1 MTQISLEKEEMTK
14 DLKIGG
20 VIYPV
25 GFSHPTTIPLHHAI
39 CMLHGDGFI
48 CTFDDMDKAD
58 IARLNDYK
66 FSELI
71 RLCDELKEGDTRSQ
85 ATKILFPQKAKK
97 AKAKPVKKAKAKPVK
112 KAKAIATPKKE
123 NLTEDIK
130 EVIA

>member
-25 GFSHPTTIPLHHAI
+25 GFSHPTTIPLNHAI
-39 CMLHGDGFI
+39 TMLHSDGFI

-58 IARLNDYK
+58 IARLNNHK

-85 ATKILFPQKAKK
+85 ATKILFPKK
-97 AKAKPVKKAKAKPVK
+97 AKKAKAKPVK

-123 NLTEDIK
+123 SLTEDIK

>member
-25 GFSHPTTIPLHHAI
+25 GFSHPTTIPLNHAI
-39 CMLHGDGFI
+39 CMLYSDGFI

-58 IARLNDYK
+58 IARLNNHK

-97 AKAKPVKKAKAKPVK
+97 AKAKAKAKAKPVK

-123 NLTEDIK
+123 TLTEDIK

>member
-25 GFSHPTTIPLHHAI
+25 GFSHPTTIPLNHAI
-39 CMLHGDGFI
+39 TMLHSDGFI
-48 CTFDDMDKAD
+48 CTFDDMAKAD
-58 IARLNDYK
+58 IARLNNHK

-85 ATKILFPQKAKK
+85 ATKILFPQKTKK
-97 AKAKPVKKAKAKPVK
+97 AKKAKPVK

-123 NLTEDIK
+123 SLTEDIK